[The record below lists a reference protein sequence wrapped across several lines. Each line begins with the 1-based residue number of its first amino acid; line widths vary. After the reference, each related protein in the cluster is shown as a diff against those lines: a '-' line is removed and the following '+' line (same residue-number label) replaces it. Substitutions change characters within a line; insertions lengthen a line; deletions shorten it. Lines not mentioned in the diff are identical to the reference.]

1 MTSITKISAYRSGPP
16 RFGNRPH
23 QIDNTVRTYK
33 LTPEQLER
41 LKNGESLDDILKDC
55 EDVREEKPVAG
66 SKIELTVEEYVK
78 MRKNGM
84 DDEEI
89 AREKGLTEK
98 QLYHWKYFR
107 RKKINE
113 LMEQGGDHMETIK
126 KQEDVEVKVVPD
138 GELDK
143 LRGLLAEKD
152 EECNRLKNEVQRL
165 NELTKELCDK
175 AVQYKDKLDEAT
187 EELKLLR
194 LLVLRKLQKD
204 TQEA

>member
-1 MTSITKISAYRSGPP
+1 M
-16 RFGNRPH
+16 
-23 QIDNTVRTYK
+23 
-33 LTPEQLER
+33 
-41 LKNGESLDDILKDC
+41 
-55 EDVREEKPVAG
+55 AG